1 MTYKDL
7 TVLVTGGTGSFGH
20 TVAKR
25 LLAAGVG
32 ELRVFSRDESKQ
44 DQMRQDFQDPRV
56 KFYIG
61 DVRNYDSVDRAV
73 KGSHHIFHAAALKQV
88 PSSEFFPIEA
98 VKTNILGSDNVLRAS
113 ERYQVQ
119 SLVMLSTDKAVR
131 PANTMGMTK
140 ALMEKVAMSHGL
152 MNPNS
157 KTTVSCIRYGNVM
170 YSRGSV
176 IPLFVRQVKE
186 GKNLSITNP
195 EMTRFMMSL
204 DHSFELV
211 DFALKNANQ
220 GDLFIQKAPACTIA
234 DLAQAIIN
242 LFNANVGID
251 VIGTRHAEKVSEMLA
266 TADELARADDMGDYF
281 RIQSDKRDLNYE
293 LAHNRVPNKLGFQD
307 FDSHTVKRLSVAEIE
322 TLLLTLPEIRK
333 ELE

>member
-61 DVRNYDSVDRAV
+61 DVRDYDSVDRAV

-176 IPLFVRQVKE
+176 IPLFVRQVRQ

-220 GDLFIQKAPACTIA
+220 GDLFIQKAPACKIA

-242 LFNANVGID
+242 LFDAPVAVD

-266 TADELARADDMGDYF
+266 TADELARAEDMGDYF
-281 RIQSDKRDLNYE
+281 RIQSDNRDLNYE

-333 ELE
+333 ELA